1 MKNAMKTGAVIDRFE
16 GDNAVLLVG
25 KDERQAVFPTA
36 GLPEG
41 LSEGDYIRM
50 EISYDAKA
58 TKAAMEESTRLLDK
72 LRGRRS

>member
-1 MKNAMKTGAVIDRFE
+1 MKNAVKIRAVIDRFE
-16 GDNAVLLVG
+16 DENAVLLVG
-25 KDERQAVFPTA
+25 EDERQAMFPAA

-41 LSEGDYIRM
+41 LSEGDHICM

-58 TKAAMEESTRLLDK
+58 TKAAMEETTRLLDA

>member
-1 MKNAMKTGAVIDRFE
+1 MKNAVKIGAVIDRFE

-25 KDERQAVFPTA
+25 QDGRQAVFPAA

-50 EISYDAKA
+50 EISYDVKA
-58 TKAAMEESTRLLDK
+58 TKAAISK
-72 LRGRRS
+72 